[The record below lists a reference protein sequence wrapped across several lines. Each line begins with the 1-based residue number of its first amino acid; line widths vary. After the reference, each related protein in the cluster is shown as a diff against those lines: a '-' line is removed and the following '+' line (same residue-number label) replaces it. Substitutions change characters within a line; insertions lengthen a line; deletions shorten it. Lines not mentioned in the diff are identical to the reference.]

1 MHTNGKTRSQGI
13 LQSSAC
19 RWGEANVQDEES
31 RRPHSPPTQAGP
43 VSSPACCLETALPRV
58 DGIKKPVRLP
68 HLSPRSG
75 SSPCRRWHRKGHLEP
90 SRTSGTTL
98 TKLLCVGGDTS
109 NQKYSEVGKDDKRG
123 SNSER
128 KRERQNHPLI
138 CTYCFAK
145 KLEST
150 EPVPRGGP

>member
-1 MHTNGKTRSQGI
+1 MANQEPGNSTKLGLPAGRSKRAGRGVTPTPLATNT
-13 LQSSAC
+13 
-19 RWGEANVQDEES
+19 S
-31 RRPHSPPTQAGP
+31 RARLVARLLSRDGAPP
-43 VSSPACCLETALPRV
+43 RRR
-58 DGIKKPVRLP
+58 KPVRLP